1 MSSDFRALDVDQW
14 DEEPL
19 TAADLAIEDPRS
31 AAELL
36 QIAQQK
42 QSGVR
47 TRLAS
52 NDTAG
57 ALAAILD
64 DAPSGHHAEEAKRV
78 TFALLLETLNAT
90 RSTDIPAAL
99 RTLDLAQRETL
110 MKYLY
115 KGLALGGTRAGAAE
129 GINCA
134 VLLLWHE
141 KLTQVAG
148 TGCIMRVMTDR
159 RVL

>member
-47 TRLAS
+47 TRLA
-52 NDTAG
+52 
-57 ALAAILD
+57 
-64 DAPSGHHAEEAKRV
+64 R
-78 TFALLLETLNAT
+78 
-90 RSTDIPAAL
+90 
-99 RTLDLAQRETL
+99 
-110 MKYLY
+110 
-115 KGLALGGTRAGAAE
+115 
-129 GINCA
+129 
-134 VLLLWHE
+134 
-141 KLTQVAG
+141 
-148 TGCIMRVMTDR
+148 
-159 RVL
+159 

>member
-1 MSSDFRALDVDQW
+1 MHSRSRAACARASRGTYG
-14 DEEPL
+14 PPHRP
-19 TAADLAIEDPRS
+19 PRCS
-31 AAELL
+31 P
-36 QIAQQK
+36 
-42 QSGVR
+42 G
-47 TRLAS
+47 S

-99 RTLDLAQRETL
+99 RTLNLAQRETL

>member
-1 MSSDFRALDVDQW
+1 
-14 DEEPL
+14 
-19 TAADLAIEDPRS
+19 
-31 AAELL
+31 
-36 QIAQQK
+36 
-42 QSGVR
+42 
-47 TRLAS
+47 
-52 NDTAG
+52 
-57 ALAAILD
+57 
-64 DAPSGHHAEEAKRV
+64 
-78 TFALLLETLNAT
+78 
-90 RSTDIPAAL
+90 
-99 RTLDLAQRETL
+99 

-134 VLLLWHE
+134 VLLLRHE

>member
-1 MSSDFRALDVDQW
+1 MRSRSRAACARALRGTYGS
-14 DEEPL
+14 ER
-19 TAADLAIEDPRS
+19 PRPCS
-31 AAELL
+31 P
-36 QIAQQK
+36 
-42 QSGVR
+42 G
-47 TRLAS
+47 S

-64 DAPSGHHAEEAKRV
+64 DAPSGHHAEEARRV

>member
-1 MSSDFRALDVDQW
+1 MHSRSRAACARASRGTYA
-14 DEEPL
+14 PPR
-19 TAADLAIEDPRS
+19 TAPPYLP
-31 AAELL
+31 
-36 QIAQQK
+36 
-42 QSGVR
+42 G
-47 TRLAS
+47 S

-99 RTLDLAQRETL
+99 RTLNLAQRETL